1 MFSPVIK
8 ESSTPNDAACLE
20 LLLGLLTPDLKC
32 KSLKMQGKWLCSC
45 TTPKNT

>member
-20 LLLGLLTPDLKC
+20 LLLGLLTPDLRC
-32 KSLKMQGKWLCSC
+32 KSLKMQGKIVVLLYYS
-45 TTPKNT
+45 KE